1 MSVNKE
7 GTSVSTASLPEST
20 KLLSRPLFCP
30 TALREAQPSGG
41 EHRLS
46 AALPPGQTCCL
57 TPNADASLSSRK
69 MEKLST

>member
-7 GTSVSTASLPEST
+7 GTSASTASLLEST
-20 KLLSRPLFCP
+20 KLLLRPLFCP

-46 AALPPGQTCCL
+46 AANPLARP
-57 TPNADASLSSRK
+57 AA
-69 MEKLST
+69 